1 MIWNTDFESLAPAAM
16 GRLQGERL
24 GRLVDVLYRKVPFYQ
39 KKMDGMGVR
48 PQGIQGI
55 SDIARLPF
63 TTKDEMRD
71 VYPYGL
77 LAVGLHEI
85 VEIHTSSG
93 TTGKPVVDAY
103 TEGDIDVWAE
113 AMARTLAA
121 GGTTRH
127 DIVQNAYGYGLFTG
141 GLGVHY
147 GARRIGA
154 TVIPI
159 SGGNTRRQLAILRD
173 FKSTVLAC
181 TPSYSLYLAEAA
193 REEGLEFSSVG
204 LKAGFFGAEPWS
216 ESMRAEIEQKLCLL
230 SIDIYGLT
238 EIIGPGVAS
247 YGGDGRHPTDALF
260 NCTVGITFDPAGDM
274 FIADHGNGRIREID
288 TSGFVSTFAGVGP
301 GAPWGGPWT
310 PGIGPKAG
318 DGGLA
323 VHGILDTPWGI
334 AFDKAGNLFIAD
346 RDHDAIREVHTN
358 GILTT
363 VAGTGHRGFNGD
375 GRTATSAELNRPLDV
390 AFDGAGRLYITDE
403 NNYRIRRVNAAGM
416 ISTVVGNGHYGCG
429 GDGGPATH
437 ASLKN
442 PGDIVFAPD
451 GSLLISDGECF
462 RVRRVAPD
470 GTISTFAGNGKPGCG
485 GIGGPVSKLR
495 IGGDVALRYGP
506 DGDLYI
512 VDYCNRIVRVDSA
525 GMTHLFAKA
534 PKPRAS

>member
-1 MIWNTDFESLAPAAM
+1 MTLSAEREELMGGSTRNRNRGVSIALGIVLAAVAVTATSIVALA
-16 GRLQGERL
+16 GS
-24 GRLVDVLYRKVPFYQ
+24 K
-39 KKMDGMGVR
+39 DGAH
-48 PQGIQGI
+48 
-55 SDIARLPF
+55 ARLAVSPHDAIPASPPTWGTF
-63 TTKDEMRD
+63 APPGFQELAFAPDGALYATDCANAR
-71 VYPYGL
+71 VYRVSSSG
-77 LAVGLHEI
+77 
-85 VEIHTSSG
+85 HTS
-93 TTGKPVVDAY
+93 VY
-103 TEGDIDVWAE
+103 
-113 AMARTLAA
+113 A
-121 GGTTRH
+121 G
-127 DIVQNAYGYGLFTG
+127 
-141 GLGVHY
+141 
-147 GARRIGA
+147 
-154 TVIPI
+154 
-159 SGGNTRRQLAILRD
+159 S
-173 FKSTVLAC
+173 
-181 TPSYSLYLAEAA
+181 
-193 REEGLEFSSVG
+193 
-204 LKAGFFGAEPWS
+204 
-216 ESMRAEIEQKLCLL
+216 
-230 SIDIYGLT
+230 
-238 EIIGPGVAS
+238 GPGGFVQWKHVKHLGWVALAS

-334 AFDKAGNLFIAD
+334 AFDKAGNLFIAE

-403 NNYRIRRVNAAGM
+403 NNHRIRRVNAAGI

-525 GMTHLFAKA
+525 GITHLFAKA